1 MNSFSISKYGM
12 IAVKILKG
20 YEGGMIVNFEQKFS
34 QQQRQVQKM
43 AMTQQLQQSIQ
54 MLQYNTEELASFLEQ
69 KALENP
75 LIEVTVERDY
85 DAEAAIQPVKSTM
98 NYQHNEEFNYL
109 NQVPDTSISLFEF
122 LLEQIH
128 LTMRDTYLRELVFF
142 LTENIDDNGYL
153 KIELSEA
160 AKTTGA
166 QDIQMLDALTLLQQL
181 DPAGVGA
188 RNLQECLMLQIE
200 RDDFA
205 PNMAYVIVEEE
216 FENFA
221 NRKWKEITKKFDIS
235 LAEIQEISDYIQ
247 TLNPR
252 PGALYDGTK
261 EQYIRPDLIIRVT
274 KENEIKVLSAKTGL
288 PVVHFQKD
296 YYQEMSQFEDK
307 DVRRFMKDKFNEY
320 EWIQKSL
327 QQRGETIVR
336 VGTAI
341 VERQKEFFL
350 NPAHPIKSL
359 TLKEISEK
367 LDIHESTV
375 SRSINGKYL
384 ETSFGIFELKSFFTN
399 SLKTQQSKIQNSE
412 NELEI
417 SGDSVRKRV
426 AFCVENE
433 DKHKPLSDQKI
444 VEQLKEEGID
454 VSRRTIAKYRDIL
467 GIPSSSKRK
476 RFD

>member
-1 MNSFSISKYGM
+1 
-12 IAVKILKG
+12 
-20 YEGGMIVNFEQKFS
+20 
-34 QQQRQVQKM
+34 
-43 AMTQQLQQSIQ
+43 
-54 MLQYNTEELASFLEQ
+54 
-69 KALENP
+69 
-75 LIEVTVERDY
+75 
-85 DAEAAIQPVKSTM
+85 
-98 NYQHNEEFNYL
+98 
-109 NQVPDTSISLFEF
+109 
-122 LLEQIH
+122 
-128 LTMRDTYLRELVFF
+128 
-142 LTENIDDNGYL
+142 
-153 KIELSEA
+153 
-160 AKTTGA
+160 
-166 QDIQMLDALTLLQQL
+166 
-181 DPAGVGA
+181 
-188 RNLQECLMLQIE
+188 
-200 RDDFA
+200 
-205 PNMAYVIVEEE
+205 
-216 FENFA
+216 
-221 NRKWKEITKKFDIS
+221 
-235 LAEIQEISDYIQ
+235 
-247 TLNPR
+247 
-252 PGALYDGTK
+252 
-261 EQYIRPDLIIRVT
+261 
-274 KENEIKVLSAKTGL
+274 
-288 PVVHFQKD
+288 
-296 YYQEMSQFEDK
+296 MSQFEDK

-412 NELEI
+412 DELEI

>member
-20 YEGGMIVNFEQKFS
+20 HEGGMIVNFEQKFS

-166 QDIQMLDALTLLQQL
+166 QHIQMLDALTLLQQL

-274 KENEIKVLSAKTGL
+274 KRE
-288 PVVHFQKD
+288 
-296 YYQEMSQFEDK
+296 
-307 DVRRFMKDKFNEY
+307 
-320 EWIQKSL
+320 
-327 QQRGETIVR
+327 
-336 VGTAI
+336 
-341 VERQKEFFL
+341 
-350 NPAHPIKSL
+350 
-359 TLKEISEK
+359 
-367 LDIHESTV
+367 
-375 SRSINGKYL
+375 
-384 ETSFGIFELKSFFTN
+384 
-399 SLKTQQSKIQNSE
+399 
-412 NELEI
+412 
-417 SGDSVRKRV
+417 
-426 AFCVENE
+426 
-433 DKHKPLSDQKI
+433 
-444 VEQLKEEGID
+444 
-454 VSRRTIAKYRDIL
+454 
-467 GIPSSSKRK
+467 
-476 RFD
+476 